1 MDINERIYELR
12 SCLNLSRRAF
22 GEKLGVSGDVINNI
36 ENNRLKRPEQKE
48 PIYKLICETFNV
60 SEDWLKNGNG
70 EMFKTFPETDELTE
84 YIEGLLMDTD
94 DKVYDIMRSF
104 LLVYGRLDDVSKK
117 VLQNTAD
124 ELLKEIKK
132 RARLKLAP
140 LVKIR
145 FYKGIQF
152 L

>member
-1 MDINERIYELR
+1 MEISDRILELR
-12 SCLNLSRRAF
+12 KSLNLSRRVF
-22 GEKLGVSGDVINNI
+22 GEKLGISESAVVNI
-36 ENNRLKRPEQKE
+36 EYNRLKRPEQKE

-132 RARLKLAP
+132 E
-140 LVKIR
+140 
-145 FYKGIQF
+145 QD
-152 L
+152 

>member
-1 MDINERIYELR
+1 MEISDRILELR
-12 SCLNLSRRAF
+12 KSLNLSRRVF
-22 GEKLGVSGDVINNI
+22 GEKLGISESAVVNI
-36 ENNRLKRPEQKE
+36 EYNRLKRPEQKE

-117 VLQNTAD
+117 VLQNMAD

-132 RARLKLAP
+132 E
-140 LVKIR
+140 
-145 FYKGIQF
+145 QD
-152 L
+152 

>member
-1 MDINERIYELR
+1 MEISDRILELR
-12 SCLNLSRRAF
+12 KSLNLSRRVF
-22 GEKLGVSGDVINNI
+22 GEKLGISESAVVNI
-36 ENNRLKRPEQKE
+36 EYNRLKRPEQKE

-70 EMFKTFPETDELTE
+70 EMFKNFPETDELTE

-132 RARLKLAP
+132 E
-140 LVKIR
+140 
-145 FYKGIQF
+145 QD
-152 L
+152 